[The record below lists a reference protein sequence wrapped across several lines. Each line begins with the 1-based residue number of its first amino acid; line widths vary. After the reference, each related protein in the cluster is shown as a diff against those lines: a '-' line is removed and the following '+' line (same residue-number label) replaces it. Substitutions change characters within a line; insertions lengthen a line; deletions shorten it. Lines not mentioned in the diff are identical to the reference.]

1 MLQSSPFARVP
12 ATPLK
17 CHEFSNILPKITEKK
32 TQNISHVLLK
42 KTMRERCSYSEFSW
56 SVFSRIWSKYGHLP
70 ISVFSPDS
78 GKYGTEKLRIRT
90 GLHNQRHI
98 LFKYKF
104 VSYIL
109 GLNKAF
115 TVAYRVYT
123 HKKRKYSLETRAV
136 LIEIWNYFEIYHA
149 AQTTGDHF
157 KKTWLSLKGNSYLQV
172 IFRANLDKTNADMV
186 QFIKRWDWEWVV

>member
-1 MLQSSPFARVP
+1 
-12 ATPLK
+12 
-17 CHEFSNILPKITEKK
+17 
-32 TQNISHVLLK
+32 
-42 KTMRERCSYSEFSW
+42 MRERCSYSEFSW

-123 HKKRKYSLETRAV
+123 HKKWKYSLETRAV
-136 LIEIWNYFEIYHA
+136 LIEI
-149 AQTTGDHF
+149 
-157 KKTWLSLKGNSYLQV
+157 
-172 IFRANLDKTNADMV
+172 
-186 QFIKRWDWEWVV
+186 